1 MALSYVLDEH
11 LRRRLWKALL
21 KHNSL
26 GIDPVDVVRV
36 GDSSSFPLGMN
47 DRDVLLSAEREGR
60 ILITR
65 DARSM
70 PKHFAAH
77 VRAGHHLPGIFLI
90 RPKASLTQTVAF
102 LVYAASSSKASEWK
116 DSIEYIP

>member
-1 MALSYVLDEH
+1 MALRYVLDEH

-26 GIDPVDVVRV
+26 GIDPVDVIRV
-36 GDSSSFPLGMN
+36 GDLLSFPLGID
-47 DRDVLLSAEREGR
+47 DRNLLLSVERERR

-70 PKHFAAH
+70 PKYFAAH
-77 VRAGHHLPGIFLI
+77 LRTGHHLPGIFLI
-90 RPKASLTQTVAF
+90 RPKAVLTQVVAF
-102 LVYAASSSKASEWK
+102 LVYAASSSTSSEWK

>member
-1 MALSYVLDEH
+1 MGLSYVLDEH
-11 LRRRLWKALL
+11 LRRRLWKALV

-26 GIDPVDVVRV
+26 GIDPVDVIRV
-36 GDSSSFPLGMN
+36 GDSTSFPLGMD
-47 DRDVLLSAEREGR
+47 DRSLLLSAEREKR

-77 VRAGHHLPGIFLI
+77 FRAGHHLPGIFLI
-90 RPKASLTQTVAF
+90 RPKAVLGQVIAF
-102 LVYAASSSKASEWK
+102 LVYAAYSSKS
-116 DSIEYIP
+116 

>member
-1 MALSYVLDEH
+1 VLDEH
-11 LRRRLWKALL
+11 LRRRLWKALQ

-26 GIDPVDVVRV
+26 GIDAVDVIRV
-36 GDSSSFPLGMN
+36 GDSLNFPLGID
-47 DRDVLLSAEREGR
+47 DRSLLLAAERERR

-70 PKHFAAH
+70 PKHLAAH
-77 VRAGHHLPGIFLI
+77 LRAGHHLPGIFLI
-90 RPKASLTQTVAF
+90 RPKAVLSQVIGF
-102 LVYAASSSKASEWK
+102 LVYAASSSTPSEWK